1 MPSLPALFSA
11 VLRHAYWAGMIGL
24 LAACTVATEDL
35 IPDRRPDYRQS
46 RTLDPLE
53 VPPDLTGSTIDDT
66 LLVPEFSPTGS
77 ATLSDYAGERTT
89 GQVTASSGETV
100 LQQQPDIRVERDG
113 QRRWLVVDEEPDV
126 LWPRIKEFWTGNGLL
141 LEKDDPRIGIMET
154 RWAENRADIPD
165 GPVRSLLGRVMD
177 FAYSAPTR
185 DKFRVRLERVDDGT
199 EVYLTHYG
207 VEEVVR
213 GGNDRQGGDVIWQTR
228 PPDSELETE
237 MLNRLMVY
245 LGAAERREQVQL
257 ARSESTA
264 APGPRAEYTQVSGQ
278 QALSIND
285 GYSRAWRLVGLALDG
300 SRFVVENQNRAQGL
314 YEVEYRSLED
324 EGRDEGGLLSGLAF
338 WKDDPPPPGVRYK
351 VRLASQGAQT
361 LVVVQNAA
369 GQADNSSTAQQILTA
384 LHDVIN
390 GKS

>member
-1 MPSLPALFSA
+1 M
-11 VLRHAYWAGMIGL
+11 VGL
-24 LAACTVATEDL
+24 LAACTFATEDL

-46 RTLDPLE
+46 KTLDPLE

-77 ATLSDYAGERTT
+77 ATLSDYASERGT
-89 GQVTASSGETV
+89 GQITASSRETV
-100 LQQQPDIRVERDG
+100 LQQQPDIRIARDG
-113 QRRWLVVDEEPDV
+113 QRRWLVVDQEPDV

-228 PPDSELETE
+228 APDPELETE

-257 ARSESTA
+257 ARNEPATVS
-264 APGPRAEYTQVSGQ
+264 GPRAEFTQVSGQ
-278 QALSIND
+278 PALSIND

-324 EGRDEGGLLSGLAF
+324 EGGDEGGFLSGLAF
-338 WKDDPPPPGVRYK
+338 WKGDEPPPPGVRYK

-369 GQADNSSTAQQILTA
+369 GQADNSSIAQQILTA

>member
-1 MPSLPALFSA
+1 
-11 VLRHAYWAGMIGL
+11 

-46 RTLDPLE
+46 KTLDPLE
-53 VPPDLTGSTIDDT
+53 IPPDLTGSTIDDT
-66 LLVPEFSPTGS
+66 LLVPEFSPAGS

-89 GQVTASSGETV
+89 GQVTAAARETV

-113 QRRWLVVDEEPDV
+113 QRRWLVVDEEPSV

-185 DKFRVRLERVDDGT
+185 DKFRVRLERVDDNT

-228 PPDSELETE
+228 PPDPELETE

-257 ARSESTA
+257 ARGTPTA
-264 APGPRAEYTQVSGQ
+264 ETGPRAEYTQISGQ

-324 EGRDEGGLLSGLAF
+324 QSGDEDGLLSGLVF
-338 WKDDPPPPGVRYK
+338 WRDDPPPPGVRYK

-390 GKS
+390 GET